1 MVVYLYFS
9 TINTLSNTFS
19 NTPIY
24 LKMTARTKVI
34 AGVKLLIADPRVG
47 EL

>member
-1 MVVYLYFS
+1 MYEREEKSLI
-9 TINTLSNTFS
+9 IN
-19 NTPIY
+19 Y
-24 LKMTARTKVI
+24 LKVTASRKVI